1 MRKFLYFR
9 SVTDEANDGVTGLK
23 TNAPSSFLFPA
34 DSLVAMQPTGDTTL
48 TLYFKPALLTGHSAE
63 SVRDTVDLTVTQGDT
78 YEVMDAITS
87 AVNEGPHSDG
97 FVTIADNMVTTDSA
111 TSSLNDKG
119 VPATYIHPSISSCA
133 AINVNNPS
141 GGYGIHEYYEV
152 LDIGTGDSGDVCAAL
167 SIKIP
172 AQATLIEGAAVLVE
186 KAGSNHG
193 AMAINYHNAEVAFD
207 AAGGGTEWI
216 GADASGNT
224 SIPDADIECGDDAGV
239 VGKAVSSGSAAHVS
253 RGSDATFI
261 SVVASEDLSSMT
273 GTPKVGVWIK
283 WMGGAA
289 IDLRN
294 D

>member
-34 DSLVAMQPTGDTTL
+34 DTLLAMQPTGDTTL

-63 SVRDTVDLTVTQGDT
+63 SVRDTVNLTVVQGDT

-97 FVTIADNMVTTDSA
+97 FITIADNMITTDSA
-111 TSSLNDKG
+111 TTALNDKG

-133 AINVNNPS
+133 SITVNNPS

-152 LDIGTGDSGDVCAAL
+152 VDLGTGDSGDNCGEIGIYL
-167 SIKIP
+167 P
-172 AQATLIEGAAVLVE
+172 AQAVLIEGSMVPVE
-186 KAGSNHG
+186 LATSNHG
-193 AMAINYHNAEVAFD
+193 AVALHYHNASVNFD

-216 GADASGNT
+216 GAGSSGTT
-224 SIPDADIECGDDAGV
+224 SIPNADCDLDATAGA
-239 VGKAVSSGSAAHVS
+239 VGKAVHSGSAAKVA
-253 RGSDATFI
+253 RGSAATYI
-261 SVVASEDLSSMT
+261 SLVAQEDLSSMT
-273 GTPKVGVWIK
+273 GTPKVGVYVK
-283 WMGGAA
+283 WAGGAGIA
-289 IDLRN
+289 YTQG
-294 D
+294 